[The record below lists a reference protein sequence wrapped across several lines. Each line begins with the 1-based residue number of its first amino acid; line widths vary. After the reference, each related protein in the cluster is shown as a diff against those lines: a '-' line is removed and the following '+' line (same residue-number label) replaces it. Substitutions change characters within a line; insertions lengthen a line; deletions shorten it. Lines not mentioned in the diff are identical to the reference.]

1 MSYKVA
7 IYNNVDYKQIDMFV
21 LSYIPPINTYLIIGN
36 NEYIVLDYI
45 LTDYELDIIK
55 MVVRKAN
62 NNDIKYINKIL

>member
-1 MSYKVA
+1 MNYEIA

-21 LSYIPPINTYLIIGN
+21 LSYIPPINTHLIIGN

-45 LTDYELDIIK
+45 LTDYELNIIK

>member
-21 LSYIPPINTYLIIGN
+21 LSYIPPINTHLIIGN

>member
-1 MSYKVA
+1 MNYEIAV
-7 IYNNVDYKQIDMFV
+7 YNSVDYRQIDMLV
-21 LSYIPPINTYLIIGN
+21 SSYIPPINTHLIIGN

-45 LTDYELDIIK
+45 LTDYELNIIK